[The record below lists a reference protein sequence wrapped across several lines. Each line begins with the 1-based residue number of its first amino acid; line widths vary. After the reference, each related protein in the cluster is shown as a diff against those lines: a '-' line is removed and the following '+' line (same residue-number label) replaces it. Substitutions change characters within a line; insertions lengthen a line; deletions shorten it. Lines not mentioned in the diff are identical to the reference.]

1 MAQLTRRQVLTAT
14 GGGLAAVAVVGVTGH
29 SVLRVLMPTL
39 GLRDLSQATAFGR
52 VAVLGARREH
62 RSGVAG
68 SHHGSNAS
76 GAGSDHLAPEH
87 QPWAEIV
94 RADIEVE
101 NLSRRPV
108 LLSPGQFRLRV
119 GETGPTVSLYEAG
132 HRVLALAG
140 GTVLTTWVGF
150 LVPPEESSFAI
161 EYTEAGAA
169 TPHAFQIV
177 PEVIA

>member
-1 MAQLTRRQVLTAT
+1 MAELTRRQVLTGT
-14 GGGLAAVAVVGVTGH
+14 GGGLAGIAVVGVTGH
-29 SVLRVLMPTL
+29 SVLRVLVPTL
-39 GLRDLSQATAFGR
+39 GRPDLSQPTAFGR

-62 RSGVAG
+62 RAGLAG
-68 SHHGSNAS
+68 SHHGSDAS
-76 GAGSDHLAPEH
+76 GSGSDRVAPQH
-87 QPWAEIV
+87 QPWAELV

-119 GETGPTVSLYEAG
+119 GDTGPTVSLYEAG

-150 LVPPEESSFAI
+150 LAPPDESSFAI

-169 TPHAFQIV
+169 TPHTFQIV
-177 PEVIA
+177 PEFA

>member
-1 MAQLTRRQVLTAT
+1 MPELTRRQVLSATA
-14 GGGLAAVAVVGVTGH
+14 GGLTAVAVVGVTGH
-29 SVLRVLMPTL
+29 SALRVLVPAL
-39 GLRDLSQATAFGR
+39 GHPDLSQATAFGR

-62 RSGVAG
+62 GSGPAG
-68 SHHGSNAS
+68 SHHGRNAS
-76 GAGSDHLAPEH
+76 GAGSDHLAPQH
-87 QPWAEIV
+87 QPWTDILRAE
-94 RADIEVE
+94 IEVE

-119 GETGPTVSLYEAG
+119 GATGPTVSLYEAG

-150 LVPPEESSFAI
+150 LAPPEESSFTI

-169 TPHAFQIV
+169 KPHAFRIV
-177 PEVIA
+177 PEVFA